1 MKTKFVMLGV
11 LVAVVGYAWAGC
23 PVQKGD
29 TFAFLGDSITQSGQ
43 LRRVGYVNLVVDAFA
58 EAGTP
63 VRAIRAGV
71 GGNTSPS
78 MSDRLNGILAEKPRF
93 LTLLCGINDVWH
105 QDVGGGVKLE
115 DFKRFITSI
124 LDRCE
129 KAGCEAIVLTCTPFE
144 EKEGEASAH
153 NVKLA
158 PYNAYLRETAKARG
172 LRLADLNGVL
182 WAMRKADPAAKIT
195 KDGVHMR
202 TGGGGDIAMAR
213 TILQTLD
220 YDAAKLAALEKRWGA
235 LDDLNLGE
243 KKFNEPGVQPH
254 PAKLTTSQTTGV
266 LIDARTKVSVN
277 GFADAV
283 RDEFALWFGLTP
295 TVEYAAADAAPTNRE
310 AYAVSAKD
318 SRITI
323 AAADAAG
330 ARYAVRTLFQLS
342 VPRRGV
348 RTTNESLI
356 PECELEDSPALA
368 WRGTHFCWFP
378 ENTETELTRALYLSA
393 LFKFN
398 YVVIE
403 SWGAFRSAKHPWYG
417 WAHGQMTPEAVRRMA
432 ALAKRLGVTLVPQL
446 NVYGHASLCRRD
458 SGKHAALDFHPEY
471 APLFEPDSG
480 WNWCLTNPETFA
492 VQAELADELWELFGK
507 PDCFHIGCDEAEPFK
522 CPDCRAKGDAALF
535 AKVVRFHADRFAA
548 RKVKVLMWHDM
559 LLAKGDARWKG
570 FYANGWTSTQDLA
583 AKLPKNVVVCDWF
596 YGDKK
601 EAYPTLD
608 HFKSLGLE
616 VVTCGWKSYSGDLEQ
631 GKYAR
636 EHGLFGFLGTT
647 WAGNRRDIG
656 VAAAAAWG
664 TKVSPASLQDNWR
677 RCGQLAGI
685 TDYRETGFYRHQVS
699 GQGE

>member
-1 MKTKFVMLGV
+1 MKILMMLGAMM
-11 LVAVVGYAWAGC
+11 LAGNAAAEC
-23 PVQKGD
+23 PVKAGD

-63 VRAIRAGV
+63 VEAIRAGV

-78 MSDRLNGILAEKPRF
+78 MSDRLDGILAKKPRF

-115 DFKRFITSI
+115 DFRKFITSI

-172 LRLADLNGVL
+172 LRLADLNAVL
-182 WAMRKADPAAKIT
+182 WAMKRSDPAAKIT

-202 TGGGGDIAMAR
+202 MGGGGDIAMAR
-213 TILQTLD
+213 TILQALD
-220 YDAAKLAALEKRWGA
+220 FDAAKLAELEKRWNT
-235 LDDLNLGE
+235 LTDLNLGE

-254 PAKLTTSQTTGV
+254 PAKLVASKTTAVPVDEKTRVEAS
-266 LIDARTKVSVN
+266 
-277 GFADAV
+277 GFVEEV
-283 RDEFALWFGLTP
+283 RAEFALWFGMTP
-295 TVEYAAADAAPTNRE
+295 EVGLRSAPARRDASGTVRKAEGYSI
-310 AYAVSAKD
+310 SAKD
-318 SRITI
+318 GRIRI
-323 AAADAAG
+323 VAADAAG

-348 RTTNESLI
+348 RTTDGFLV
-356 PECELEDSPALA
+356 PECEVEDAPALG

-378 ENTETELTRALYLSA
+378 ENSEFELTRALYLSA

-398 YVVIE
+398 YVIIE
-403 SWGAFRSAKHPWYG
+403 NWGAFRSERHPWYG
-417 WAHGQMTPEAVRRMA
+417 WPKGQMTPDAVRRLA
-432 ALAKRLGVTLVPQL
+432 ATARKLGVTLVPQL
-446 NVYGHASLCRRD
+446 NIYGHASLCRRD
-458 SGKHAALDFHPEY
+458 SGKHAALDLRPEY

-480 WNWCLTNPETFA
+480 WNWCLTNPETYA
-492 VQAELADELWELFGK
+492 VQAELADELWELFGR

-535 AKVVRFHADRFAA
+535 EKVVRFHADRFAA

-570 FYANGWTSTQDLA
+570 FYANGWASTQELA
-583 AKLPKNVVVCDWF
+583 AKLPKNVVVCDW
-596 YGDKK
+596 YYDGKK
-601 EAYPTLD
+601 DAYPTLD

-616 VVTCGWKSYSGDLEQ
+616 VITCGWKNTPGQLAQ
-631 GKYAR
+631 GAYAR
-636 EHGLFGFLGTT
+636 EHGLFGYLGTT

-656 VAAAAAWG
+656 VAAVAAWG
-664 TKVSPASLQDNWR
+664 TQISPASLQDNWR
-677 RCGQLAGI
+677 RCGQLAGMK
-685 TDYRETGFYRHQVS
+685 DYLETGFEKNQL
-699 GQGE
+699 